1 MVVLLI
7 LEDLINTVLNSIA
20 DGSRRPGA
28 WERQILDMLGLVA
41 DCPEHHTYRAT
52 YGEPKAE

>member
-1 MVVLLI
+1 
-7 LEDLINTVLNSIA
+7 
-20 DGSRRPGA
+20 
-28 WERQILDMLGLVA
+28 MLGLVA